1 MKKFNM
7 KKTTAAAVAATVGA
21 VLLLGG
27 AGTLAYWSD
36 NATTSQQTISS
47 GELVV
52 DDSVIG
58 SWNVKNG
65 ALDTTGKTFEGTVV
79 PGDTLTTTVNVPI
92 KLVGQN
98 IKGELVVAK
107 NTESTFDAANAT
119 VAVALGGVNVDNG
132 ITAGNTADKLVFSKA
147 FNGTVPV
154 SITVAFPSGSTIDMN
169 KALKVGLNYT
179 LTQK

>member
-7 KKTTAAAVAATVGA
+7 KKTTAAAVAAAVGA

-36 NATTSQQTISS
+36 GATTTQQTISS
-47 GELVV
+47 GELVI
-52 DDSVIG
+52 DDANIA

-65 ALDTTGKTFEGTVV
+65 AGDTAGKTFSGSIV
-79 PGDTLTTTVNVPI
+79 PGDILTTTVNVPV

-107 NTESTFDAANAT
+107 NVSSTFDAANAT
-119 VAVALGGVNVDNG
+119 VAVALGGVSVPNG
-132 ITAGNTADKLVFSKA
+132 ITAGATADKLVFSKP
-147 FNGTVPV
+147 FSGNIPV
-154 SITVAFPSGSTIDMN
+154 TITVSFPSGSAIDMN
-169 KALKVGLNYT
+169 KKLDVGVNYV
-179 LTQK
+179 LTQN